1 MSPWKTT
8 LLPSAQGNE
17 LRFLVTSR
25 EGHDLVKAWL
35 PTPPGHPRAL
45 LTLLEGLALW
55 TEPPLT
61 AAISVGEAEPP
72 SFDSRLFGDAR
83 WPSES
88 ALVHFVR
95 VLPWRRRRRIP
106 GVGDFR
112 PLRVA

>member
-8 LLPSAQGNE
+8 LSLSAEGE
-17 LRFLVTSR
+17 LRVLVLSR
-25 EGHDLVKAWL
+25 EGHDLLKARL
-35 PTPPGHPRAL
+35 PIPPGHPRAL

-55 TEPPLT
+55 NEPPLS
-61 AAISVGEAEPP
+61 AAISATWTEPP

-83 WPSES
+83 RPSES
-88 ALVHFVR
+88 ALVHFEL

-112 PLRVA
+112 PLRLA